1 MINKQNFDKVK
12 NNLDK
17 FDKKREELIKTSRE
31 IVRESKKIIY
41 SIHRNEKVST
51 TKIKTSLK
59 SLTILAK
66 KNPKLLY
73 SGSVKIAVQEYVE
86 AIAFLEFN
94 KSGKIIPYNPEFI
107 DDEFYLLGLC
117 DLSGELVR
125 KAVQEGIN
133 NKNKAVLNIRKAVD
147 ELYYKILELDLRN
160 GELRKKSDGIKWDL
174 KKLDE
179 MVFSL
184 KLRIP

>member
-1 MINKQNFDKVK
+1 
-12 NNLDK
+12 
-17 FDKKREELIKTSRE
+17 
-31 IVRESKKIIY
+31 
-41 SIHRNEKVST
+41 
-51 TKIKTSLK
+51 
-59 SLTILAK
+59 
-66 KNPKLLY
+66 
-73 SGSVKIAVQEYVE
+73 
-86 AIAFLEFN
+86 
-94 KSGKIIPYNPEFI
+94 
-107 DDEFYLLGLC
+107 LLGLC